1 MADVLS
7 VLRQYNIQKK
17 EIVVKGDEVIFGEFS
32 WPKNVKTNYV
42 VWGTGK
48 EGQPREYYT
57 LDSILF
63 LLNNVHLSHPV
74 YVRRAA
80 TENIPVVRRPDRKD
94 LLGYLNGEAS
104 TSASID
110 RSAPLEIG
118 LQRSTQV
125 KRAADEVLAEAKK
138 PRIEDEECVR
148 LDKERLAARLEGH
161 KEGIVQTEQI
171 RSLSEAMS
179 VEKIAAIK
187 AKIMAKKRS
196 TIKTDLDDDI
206 TALKQRSFV
215 DAEVDVTR
223 DIVSR
228 ERVWRTRT
236 TILQSTGKNFSKNI
250 FAILQSV
257 KAREEGRAPEQRPAP
272 NAAPVDPTLRTKQ
285 PIPAAYNRYDQERF
299 KGKEETEGFKI
310 DTMGTY
316 HGMTLKSVTEGAS
329 ARKTQTP
336 AAQPVPRPVSQ
347 ARPPPNQKKGS
358 RTPIIIIPA
367 ATTSLITML
376 NAKDL
381 LQDLKFVPSDEKK
394 KQGCQRENETLIQR
408 RKDQMQPGGT
418 AISVT
423 VPYRVVDQ
431 PLKLMPQDWDRV
443 VAVFVQGP
451 AWQFKGWPWLLPDG
465 SPVDIFAKIKAFH
478 LKYDEVRL
486 DPNVQKWD
494 VTVLEL
500 SYHKRHLDRPV
511 FLRFWETLDRTFRKV
526 SDSRNLH
533 IPKGYRYLSESG
545 NNQKLVGSVYK
556 NILGV
561 INVCHLKA
569 LPYRDKLRSHRKEK
583 CSVPSHSGKC
593 THLTEKVVSNY
604 QKRNRF
610 TLNTIY
616 VYTEDNF
623 YHHFLLEKG
632 SVSGY
637 AHGPTTLIIS
647 PRPINKQVLD
657 KIRWNDFNLNYV
669 IQRISGELRLSWG
682 LLLISTAD
690 SLLDPAENRGTM
702 KDRWSLS
709 FKYNPLH
716 SDLASPSAFEFIFG
730 TYIKFTHKSIL
741 KITFSPSIN
750 LCTLINKNQSNQ
762 KSVCSLLHFADSQN
776 TIQQNAEGLAKGRG
790 EEQNRIFKCKTSFPI
805 KIYHAFIIVRK
816 DEWQNDHTG
825 ES

>member
-17 EIVVKGDEVIFGEFS
+17 EINVKGDEVIFGEFS

-42 VWGTGK
+42 IWGTGK

-94 LLGYLNGEAS
+94 LLAYLNGETS
-104 TSASID
+104 SSASID

-118 LQRSTQV
+118 LQRSSQGMCIGTFMSSLFSWMQGW
-125 KRAADEVLAEAKK
+125 
-138 PRIEDEECVR
+138 PPSDEERVR

-161 KEGIVQTEQI
+161 KEGIVATEQI

-215 DAEVDVTR
+215 DAEVDFTR

-236 TILQSTGKNFSKNI
+236 TILQSTGKNFAKNI

-257 KAREEGRAPEQRPAP
+257 KAREEGRAPEQRPTQT
-272 NAAPVDPTLRTKQ
+272 AAPTDPALRTNK
-285 PIPAAYNRYDQERF
+285 PVPAAYNRYDQERF

-336 AAQPVPRPVSQ
+336 AVQPVPRPVSQ

-381 LQDLKFVPSDEKK
+381 LQDLKFVSSEEKK
-394 KQGCQRENETLIQR
+394 KQGCQRDNETLIQR

-418 AISVT
+418 TISVT

-431 PLKLMPQDWDRV
+431 PLKLLPQDWDRV

-451 AWQFKGWPWLLPDG
+451 AWQFKGWPWVLPDG
-465 SPVDIFAKIKAFH
+465 SPVDIFAKIKGFH

-494 VTVLEL
+494 VTLLEL

-511 FLRFWETLDRTFRKV
+511 FLKFWETLDR
-526 SDSRNLH
+526 
-533 IPKGYRYLSESG
+533 
-545 NNQKLVGSVYK
+545 
-556 NILGV
+556 
-561 INVCHLKA
+561 
-569 LPYRDKLRSHRKEK
+569 
-583 CSVPSHSGKC
+583 
-593 THLTEKVVSNY
+593 
-604 QKRNRF
+604 
-610 TLNTIY
+610 
-616 VYTEDNF
+616 
-623 YHHFLLEKG
+623 
-632 SVSGY
+632 
-637 AHGPTTLIIS
+637 
-647 PRPINKQVLD
+647 
-657 KIRWNDFNLNYV
+657 
-669 IQRISGELRLSWG
+669 
-682 LLLISTAD
+682 
-690 SLLDPAENRGTM
+690 
-702 KDRWSLS
+702 
-709 FKYNPLH
+709 
-716 SDLASPSAFEFIFG
+716 
-730 TYIKFTHKSIL
+730 
-741 KITFSPSIN
+741 
-750 LCTLINKNQSNQ
+750 
-762 KSVCSLLHFADSQN
+762 
-776 TIQQNAEGLAKGRG
+776 
-790 EEQNRIFKCKTSFPI
+790 
-805 KIYHAFIIVRK
+805 
-816 DEWQNDHTG
+816 
-825 ES
+825 

>member
-7 VLRQYNIQKK
+7 VLRQYNTQKK

-42 VWGTGK
+42 IWGTGK

-94 LLGYLNGEAS
+94 LLAYLNGETS
-104 TSASID
+104 TSSSID

-125 KRAADEVLAEAKK
+125 KRAADEILAEAKK

-236 TILQSTGKNFSKNI
+236 TILQSTGKNFAKNI

-272 NAAPVDPTLRTKQ
+272 NTAPTDPTLRNKQ

-299 KGKEETEGFKI
+299 KGKE
-310 DTMGTY
+310 
-316 HGMTLKSVTEGAS
+316 V
-329 ARKTQTP
+329 
-336 AAQPVPRPVSQ
+336 
-347 ARPPPNQKKGS
+347 
-358 RTPIIIIPA
+358 
-367 ATTSLITML
+367 TML

-418 AISVT
+418 TVSVT

-511 FLRFWETLDRTFRKV
+511 FLRFWETLDRYMVK
-526 SDSRNLH
+526 
-533 IPKGYRYLSESG
+533 
-545 NNQKLVGSVYK
+545 
-556 NILGV
+556 
-561 INVCHLKA
+561 
-569 LPYRDKLRSHRKEK
+569 
-583 CSVPSHSGKC
+583 
-593 THLTEKVVSNY
+593 
-604 QKRNRF
+604 
-610 TLNTIY
+610 
-616 VYTEDNF
+616 
-623 YHHFLLEKG
+623 
-632 SVSGY
+632 
-637 AHGPTTLIIS
+637 
-647 PRPINKQVLD
+647 
-657 KIRWNDFNLNYV
+657 
-669 IQRISGELRLSWG
+669 
-682 LLLISTAD
+682 
-690 SLLDPAENRGTM
+690 
-702 KDRWSLS
+702 
-709 FKYNPLH
+709 
-716 SDLASPSAFEFIFG
+716 
-730 TYIKFTHKSIL
+730 HKSHL
-741 KITFSPSIN
+741 RF
-750 LCTLINKNQSNQ
+750 
-762 KSVCSLLHFADSQN
+762 
-776 TIQQNAEGLAKGRG
+776 
-790 EEQNRIFKCKTSFPI
+790 
-805 KIYHAFIIVRK
+805 
-816 DEWQNDHTG
+816 
-825 ES
+825 

>member
-125 KRAADEVLAEAKK
+125 KRAAD
-138 PRIEDEECVR
+138 EDEECVR

-272 NAAPVDPTLRTKQ
+272 NTAPVDPTLRTKQ

-316 HGMTLKSVTEGAS
+316 HGMTLKSVTAY
-329 ARKTQTP
+329 RLI
-336 AAQPVPRPVSQ
+336 RQ
-347 ARPPPNQKKGS
+347 AF
-358 RTPIIIIPA
+358 I
-367 ATTSLITML
+367 
-376 NAKDL
+376 
-381 LQDLKFVPSDEKK
+381 
-394 KQGCQRENETLIQR
+394 
-408 RKDQMQPGGT
+408 
-418 AISVT
+418 
-423 VPYRVVDQ
+423 
-431 PLKLMPQDWDRV
+431 
-443 VAVFVQGP
+443 
-451 AWQFKGWPWLLPDG
+451 
-465 SPVDIFAKIKAFH
+465 
-478 LKYDEVRL
+478 
-486 DPNVQKWD
+486 
-494 VTVLEL
+494 EL
-500 SYHKRHLDRPV
+500 SCPIFDPE
-511 FLRFWETLDRTFRKV
+511 F
-526 SDSRNLH
+526 
-533 IPKGYRYLSESG
+533 YRC
-545 NNQKLVGSVYK
+545 N
-556 NILGV
+556 
-561 INVCHLKA
+561 
-569 LPYRDKLRSHRKEK
+569 
-583 CSVPSHSGKC
+583 
-593 THLTEKVVSNY
+593 
-604 QKRNRF
+604 
-610 TLNTIY
+610 
-616 VYTEDNF
+616 
-623 YHHFLLEKG
+623 HF
-632 SVSGY
+632 
-637 AHGPTTLIIS
+637 
-647 PRPINKQVLD
+647 
-657 KIRWNDFNLNYV
+657 
-669 IQRISGELRLSWG
+669 
-682 LLLISTAD
+682 
-690 SLLDPAENRGTM
+690 
-702 KDRWSLS
+702 
-709 FKYNPLH
+709 
-716 SDLASPSAFEFIFG
+716 
-730 TYIKFTHKSIL
+730 
-741 KITFSPSIN
+741 
-750 LCTLINKNQSNQ
+750 
-762 KSVCSLLHFADSQN
+762 
-776 TIQQNAEGLAKGRG
+776 
-790 EEQNRIFKCKTSFPI
+790 
-805 KIYHAFIIVRK
+805 
-816 DEWQNDHTG
+816 
-825 ES
+825 

>member
-1 MADVLS
+1 CYPVNLCGKAEFSQNPEL
-7 VLRQYNIQKK
+7 
-17 EIVVKGDEVIFGEFS
+17 VVKSDQELVGEIKCYNLFLC
-32 WPKNVKTNYV
+32 YR
-42 VWGTGK
+42 TGK

-94 LLGYLNGEAS
+94 LLAYLNGETS
-104 TSASID
+104 TSSSID

-125 KRAADEVLAEAKK
+125 KRAADEILAEAKK

-236 TILQSTGKNFSKNI
+236 TILQSTGK
-250 FAILQSV
+250 
-257 KAREEGRAPEQRPAP
+257 
-272 NAAPVDPTLRTKQ
+272 
-285 PIPAAYNRYDQERF
+285 
-299 KGKEETEGFKI
+299 
-310 DTMGTY
+310 
-316 HGMTLKSVTEGAS
+316 EGAS

-418 AISVT
+418 TVSVT

-511 FLRFWETLDRTFRKV
+511 FLRFWETLDRYMVK
-526 SDSRNLH
+526 
-533 IPKGYRYLSESG
+533 
-545 NNQKLVGSVYK
+545 
-556 NILGV
+556 
-561 INVCHLKA
+561 
-569 LPYRDKLRSHRKEK
+569 
-583 CSVPSHSGKC
+583 
-593 THLTEKVVSNY
+593 
-604 QKRNRF
+604 
-610 TLNTIY
+610 
-616 VYTEDNF
+616 
-623 YHHFLLEKG
+623 
-632 SVSGY
+632 
-637 AHGPTTLIIS
+637 
-647 PRPINKQVLD
+647 
-657 KIRWNDFNLNYV
+657 
-669 IQRISGELRLSWG
+669 
-682 LLLISTAD
+682 
-690 SLLDPAENRGTM
+690 
-702 KDRWSLS
+702 
-709 FKYNPLH
+709 
-716 SDLASPSAFEFIFG
+716 
-730 TYIKFTHKSIL
+730 HKSHL
-741 KITFSPSIN
+741 RF
-750 LCTLINKNQSNQ
+750 
-762 KSVCSLLHFADSQN
+762 
-776 TIQQNAEGLAKGRG
+776 
-790 EEQNRIFKCKTSFPI
+790 
-805 KIYHAFIIVRK
+805 
-816 DEWQNDHTG
+816 
-825 ES
+825 

>member
-236 TILQSTGKNFSKNI
+236 TILQSTGKVVRVAHCVSR
-250 FAILQSV
+250 V
-257 KAREEGRAPEQRPAP
+257 GVRARVCVCASC
-272 NAAPVDPTLRTKQ
+272 DCLRSW
-285 PIPAAYNRYDQERF
+285 
-299 KGKEETEGFKI
+299 
-310 DTMGTY
+310 
-316 HGMTLKSVTEGAS
+316 LKSPVQHESCCRFLGGRVYRSSLGCGWSVVT
-329 ARKTQTP
+329 RKGDEE
-336 AAQPVPRPVSQ
+336 VRIRGRSLM
-347 ARPPPNQKKGS
+347 S
-358 RTPIIIIPA
+358 
-367 ATTSLITML
+367 TSLA
-376 NAKDL
+376 N
-381 LQDLKFVPSDEKK
+381 
-394 KQGCQRENETLIQR
+394 
-408 RKDQMQPGGT
+408 
-418 AISVT
+418 
-423 VPYRVVDQ
+423 
-431 PLKLMPQDWDRV
+431 
-443 VAVFVQGP
+443 
-451 AWQFKGWPWLLPDG
+451 
-465 SPVDIFAKIKAFH
+465 
-478 LKYDEVRL
+478 
-486 DPNVQKWD
+486 PN
-494 VTVLEL
+494 
-500 SYHKRHLDRPV
+500 RGPV
-511 FLRFWETLDRTFRKV
+511 FSPMRFLFKSNEQGILVASSLGINSIVNVFLTKERT
-526 SDSRNLH
+526 
-533 IPKGYRYLSESG
+533 
-545 NNQKLVGSVYK
+545 
-556 NILGV
+556 
-561 INVCHLKA
+561 
-569 LPYRDKLRSHRKEK
+569 
-583 CSVPSHSGKC
+583 
-593 THLTEKVVSNY
+593 
-604 QKRNRF
+604 
-610 TLNTIY
+610 
-616 VYTEDNF
+616 
-623 YHHFLLEKG
+623 
-632 SVSGY
+632 
-637 AHGPTTLIIS
+637 
-647 PRPINKQVLD
+647 
-657 KIRWNDFNLNYV
+657 
-669 IQRISGELRLSWG
+669 
-682 LLLISTAD
+682 
-690 SLLDPAENRGTM
+690 
-702 KDRWSLS
+702 
-709 FKYNPLH
+709 
-716 SDLASPSAFEFIFG
+716 
-730 TYIKFTHKSIL
+730 
-741 KITFSPSIN
+741 
-750 LCTLINKNQSNQ
+750 
-762 KSVCSLLHFADSQN
+762 
-776 TIQQNAEGLAKGRG
+776 
-790 EEQNRIFKCKTSFPI
+790 
-805 KIYHAFIIVRK
+805 
-816 DEWQNDHTG
+816 
-825 ES
+825 

>member
-17 EIVVKGDEVIFGEFS
+17 EIVAKGDEVIFGEFS

-42 VWGTGK
+42 IWGTGK
-48 EGQPREYYT
+48 EGQPKEYYT

-63 LLNNVHLSHPV
+63 LLNNVHLPHPS

-94 LLGYLNGEAS
+94 LLAYLNGESS

-110 RSAPLEIG
+110 RSAPIEIG
-118 LQRSTQV
+118 LQRPTQV
-125 KRAADEVLAEAKK
+125 KRTADDASSEAKK
-138 PRIEDEECVR
+138 PRIEDEERVR

-161 KEGIVQTEQI
+161 KEGIVQTDQI

-236 TILQSTGKNFSKNI
+236 TILQSSGKNFAKNI

-257 KAREEGRAPEQRPAP
+257 KAREEGRAPEQRPTQNPAQ
-272 NAAPVDPTLRTKQ
+272 ADPSLRNKQ
-285 PIPAAYNRYDQERF
+285 PVPAAYNRYDQERF

-329 ARKTQTP
+329 ARKAQTP
-336 AAQPVPRPVSQ
+336 AVQPVPRPVSQ

-358 RTPIIIIPA
+358 RTPIVIIPA

-376 NAKDL
+376 NAKEL
-381 LQDLKFVPSDEKK
+381 LQDLKFMTSEEKK
-394 KQGCQRENETLIQR
+394 KQGFQRENEVLLQR
-408 RKDQMQPGGT
+408 RKASYSPFGRDELVFECVCV
-418 AISVT
+418 S
-423 VPYRVVDQ
+423 RR
-431 PLKLMPQDWDRV
+431 DRV

-465 SPVDIFAKIKAFH
+465 SPVDIFAKIRAFH
-478 LKYDEVRL
+478 LKYDEAKT

-500 SYHKRHLDRPV
+500 SHHKRHLDRPV
-511 FLRFWETLDRTFRKV
+511 FLRFWETLDRYMVK
-526 SDSRNLH
+526 
-533 IPKGYRYLSESG
+533 
-545 NNQKLVGSVYK
+545 
-556 NILGV
+556 
-561 INVCHLKA
+561 
-569 LPYRDKLRSHRKEK
+569 
-583 CSVPSHSGKC
+583 
-593 THLTEKVVSNY
+593 
-604 QKRNRF
+604 
-610 TLNTIY
+610 
-616 VYTEDNF
+616 
-623 YHHFLLEKG
+623 
-632 SVSGY
+632 
-637 AHGPTTLIIS
+637 
-647 PRPINKQVLD
+647 
-657 KIRWNDFNLNYV
+657 
-669 IQRISGELRLSWG
+669 
-682 LLLISTAD
+682 
-690 SLLDPAENRGTM
+690 
-702 KDRWSLS
+702 
-709 FKYNPLH
+709 
-716 SDLASPSAFEFIFG
+716 
-730 TYIKFTHKSIL
+730 HKSHL
-741 KITFSPSIN
+741 RF
-750 LCTLINKNQSNQ
+750 
-762 KSVCSLLHFADSQN
+762 
-776 TIQQNAEGLAKGRG
+776 
-790 EEQNRIFKCKTSFPI
+790 
-805 KIYHAFIIVRK
+805 
-816 DEWQNDHTG
+816 
-825 ES
+825 

>member
-236 TILQSTGKNFSKNI
+236 TILQSTGK
-250 FAILQSV
+250 
-257 KAREEGRAPEQRPAP
+257 
-272 NAAPVDPTLRTKQ
+272 
-285 PIPAAYNRYDQERF
+285 
-299 KGKEETEGFKI
+299 
-310 DTMGTY
+310 
-316 HGMTLKSVTEGAS
+316 EGAS
-329 ARKTQTP
+329 ARKTQAP
-336 AAQPVPRPVSQ
+336 AAQPVPRP
-347 ARPPPNQKKGS
+347 GS

-511 FLRFWETLDRTFRKV
+511 FLRFWETLDRYMVK
-526 SDSRNLH
+526 
-533 IPKGYRYLSESG
+533 
-545 NNQKLVGSVYK
+545 
-556 NILGV
+556 
-561 INVCHLKA
+561 
-569 LPYRDKLRSHRKEK
+569 
-583 CSVPSHSGKC
+583 
-593 THLTEKVVSNY
+593 
-604 QKRNRF
+604 
-610 TLNTIY
+610 
-616 VYTEDNF
+616 
-623 YHHFLLEKG
+623 
-632 SVSGY
+632 
-637 AHGPTTLIIS
+637 
-647 PRPINKQVLD
+647 
-657 KIRWNDFNLNYV
+657 
-669 IQRISGELRLSWG
+669 
-682 LLLISTAD
+682 
-690 SLLDPAENRGTM
+690 
-702 KDRWSLS
+702 
-709 FKYNPLH
+709 
-716 SDLASPSAFEFIFG
+716 
-730 TYIKFTHKSIL
+730 HKSHL
-741 KITFSPSIN
+741 RF
-750 LCTLINKNQSNQ
+750 
-762 KSVCSLLHFADSQN
+762 
-776 TIQQNAEGLAKGRG
+776 
-790 EEQNRIFKCKTSFPI
+790 
-805 KIYHAFIIVRK
+805 
-816 DEWQNDHTG
+816 
-825 ES
+825 

>member
-1 MADVLS
+1 
-7 VLRQYNIQKK
+7 
-17 EIVVKGDEVIFGEFS
+17 
-32 WPKNVKTNYV
+32 
-42 VWGTGK
+42 
-48 EGQPREYYT
+48 
-57 LDSILF
+57 
-63 LLNNVHLSHPV
+63 
-74 YVRRAA
+74 
-80 TENIPVVRRPDRKD
+80 
-94 LLGYLNGEAS
+94 
-104 TSASID
+104 
-110 RSAPLEIG
+110 
-118 LQRSTQV
+118 
-125 KRAADEVLAEAKK
+125 
-138 PRIEDEECVR
+138 
-148 LDKERLAARLEGH
+148 
-161 KEGIVQTEQI
+161 
-171 RSLSEAMS
+171 
-179 VEKIAAIK
+179 
-187 AKIMAKKRS
+187 MAKKRS

-272 NAAPVDPTLRTKQ
+272 NTAPVDPTLRTKQ

-511 FLRFWETLDRTFRKV
+511 FLRFWETLDRYMVK
-526 SDSRNLH
+526 
-533 IPKGYRYLSESG
+533 
-545 NNQKLVGSVYK
+545 
-556 NILGV
+556 
-561 INVCHLKA
+561 
-569 LPYRDKLRSHRKEK
+569 
-583 CSVPSHSGKC
+583 
-593 THLTEKVVSNY
+593 
-604 QKRNRF
+604 
-610 TLNTIY
+610 
-616 VYTEDNF
+616 
-623 YHHFLLEKG
+623 
-632 SVSGY
+632 
-637 AHGPTTLIIS
+637 
-647 PRPINKQVLD
+647 
-657 KIRWNDFNLNYV
+657 
-669 IQRISGELRLSWG
+669 
-682 LLLISTAD
+682 
-690 SLLDPAENRGTM
+690 
-702 KDRWSLS
+702 
-709 FKYNPLH
+709 
-716 SDLASPSAFEFIFG
+716 
-730 TYIKFTHKSIL
+730 HKSHL
-741 KITFSPSIN
+741 RF
-750 LCTLINKNQSNQ
+750 
-762 KSVCSLLHFADSQN
+762 
-776 TIQQNAEGLAKGRG
+776 
-790 EEQNRIFKCKTSFPI
+790 
-805 KIYHAFIIVRK
+805 
-816 DEWQNDHTG
+816 
-825 ES
+825 